1 MGYTIGRRHTEESLK
16 EIALLY
22 KTRAEFQKND
32 SSAYTCSRRRGK
44 EFLDSICGHMFQG
57 SYSTPQLI
65 CKVIMEG
72 LLKKPCLYNTRKVIK
87 PYELDLYFEEYK
99 LAIEYNGK
107 GWHEKEEAKE
117 RDFMKSK
124 KCKDLDITLITL
136 VENGR
141 KYEQDIKTQL
151 INFLPIINR
160 ITNNLFVEREILS
173 IDCSEALKVIEKF
186 SDLKT
191 IKAEINSCSNIA
203 DFQKKYISSYN
214 FLRKIN
220 RTDMLDEI
228 RELKPCSDEDIIF
241 MCKKILHYSD
251 FVKNNI
257 QLYRK
262 CHRRK
267 ILKDASSHMIK
278 GSRPKY

>member
-32 SSAYTCSRRRGK
+32 SSAYSCSRKRGK
-44 EFLDSICGHMFQG
+44 QFLDSICGHMFKG
-57 SYSTPQLI
+57 SYSMPQLI

-72 LLKKPCLYNTRKVIK
+72 LLKKSCLYNTRKIIK

-107 GWHEKEEAKE
+107 GWHEKEEAKK
-117 RDFMKSK
+117 RDFIKSR
-124 KCKDLDITLITL
+124 KCDDLNITLITL
-136 VENGR
+136 IENSR
-141 KYEQDIKTQL
+141 KYEQDIKSQL
-151 INFLPIINR
+151 INFLPIINMA
-160 ITNNLFVEREILS
+160 TNNFFVESEILS
-173 IDCSEALKVIEKF
+173 IDCSEALKINEKF
-186 SDLKT
+186 SDLET
-191 IKAEINSCSNIA
+191 IKKEINSCSNIA

-220 RTDMLDEI
+220 RMDMLDDI
-228 RELKPCSDEDIIF
+228 REIKPHSNEEIIS
-241 MCKKILHYSD
+241 MCKKILYYSD

-262 CHRRK
+262 CHKRK